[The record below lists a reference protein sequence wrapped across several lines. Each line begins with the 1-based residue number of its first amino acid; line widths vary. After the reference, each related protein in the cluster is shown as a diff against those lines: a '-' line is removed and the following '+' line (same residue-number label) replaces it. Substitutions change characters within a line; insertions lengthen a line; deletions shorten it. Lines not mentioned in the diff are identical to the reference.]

1 MNTPWPARFRGSRL
15 AADILVALIFIAL
28 FGDFMASERPLF
40 ARFEGKNY
48 WPAFRGMA
56 VDLGLVNWQESF
68 LTENWLDLS
77 FEKIILAP
85 IPYSSST
92 LDLKNSNCRSPFGP
106 QNVVSKRWR
115 HWLGTDSQG
124 RDVAAGLIRGTR
136 IAFLVGLGTMLL
148 AAFLGIL
155 IGSFA
160 GFFGDERLKISR
172 IRLIINGLAF
182 LVAIFFGFIARS
194 FYLTG
199 AVEIMKSLALV
210 ALIFWLANALARLAE
225 KIPLPFLQKKTT
237 VPADLILMRFV
248 EVFNATPRLILLI
261 ALSATIEKPSIF
273 LLILIISLLSWPGVA
288 KFIRAEM
295 LRIREAGYV
304 QAARMM
310 GVSDRQIIWRHALPN
325 ALPPALT
332 ALAFGMGGAIL
343 AEAFLSFLGI
353 GVPPSA
359 VTWGSMLN
367 EGRSHF
373 EAPWLIICP
382 GLLLFLTI
390 LSFNLLG
397 ESIEKWLDPRRD
409 E

>member
-1 MNTPWPARFRGSRL
+1 MNSSRRVPFRGSRPAVGIL
-15 AADILVALIFIAL
+15 AVLIFVAI
-28 FGDFMASERPLF
+28 FGDFMANERPLF
-40 ARFEGKNY
+40 ARYDGKAY

-56 VDLGLVNWQESF
+56 IDLGLAHWPEPF
-68 LTENWLDLS
+68 LTENWHDLH
-77 FEKIILAP
+77 FEKIILPP
-85 IPYSSST
+85 IPYSAST

-106 QNVVSKRWR
+106 QNISSKKWW

-136 IAFLVGLGTMLL
+136 IAFLVGFGTILL
-148 AAFLGIL
+148 ASFLGIL
-155 IGSFA
+155 IGSLA
-160 GFFGDERLKISR
+160 GFLGDDRLKISR

-182 LVAIFFGFIARS
+182 LAAIFFGFIARS
-194 FYLTG
+194 FYLTD
-199 AVEIMKSLALV
+199 AIEILKSLALV
-210 ALIFWLANALARLAE
+210 VLIFWLANSLARLAE
-225 KIPLPFLQKKTT
+225 KMPLPFLQKKMT
-237 VPADLILMRFV
+237 VPVDLILMRFV
-248 EVFNATPRLILLI
+248 EIFNTTPRLILLI

-273 LLILIISLLSWPGVA
+273 LLIIIISLLSWTGVA

-295 LRIREAGYV
+295 LRIRQAGFV

-310 GVSDRQIIWRHALPN
+310 GVSDGQNIWRHALPN

-353 GVPPSA
+353 GVPPDA

-367 EGRSHF
+367 EGRGHF
-373 EAPWLIICP
+373 EAPWLIIFP

-397 ESIEKWLDPRRD
+397 ESIEEWLDPRRR
-409 E
+409 

>member
-1 MNTPWPARFRGSRL
+1 MNKPRLAHFRGSRP
-15 AADILVALIFIAL
+15 AIFILVALIFIAL
-28 FGDFMASERPLF
+28 FGDFMANERPIF
-40 ARFEGKNY
+40 VRFDSKNY
-48 WPAFRGMA
+48 WPAFRGIA
-56 VDLGLVNWQESF
+56 VDLGLAHWPEPF

-77 FEKIILAP
+77 FEKTILAP
-85 IPYSSST
+85 IPYSATT
-92 LDLKNSNCRSPFGP
+92 LDLKNSNCRSPLGP
-106 QNVVSKRWR
+106 QMVVSKRWR

-136 IAFLVGLGTMLL
+136 IAFLVGLGTMIL

-155 IGSFA
+155 IGSLA
-160 GFFGDERLKISR
+160 GFLGDERLKVSR

-182 LVAIFFGFIARS
+182 LAAIFFAFIARS
-194 FYLTG
+194 VYLTG
-199 AVEIMKSLALV
+199 AFEILKSLVLV
-210 ALIFWLANALARLAE
+210 VFIFWLANAIARLAE
-225 KIPLPFLQKKTT
+225 KMPFPFLQKKATI
-237 VPADLILMRFV
+237 PADMILMRFV
-248 EVFNATPRLILLI
+248 EIFNATPRLILLI
-261 ALSATIEKPSIF
+261 ALSAAIEKPSIF
-273 LLILIISLLSWPGVA
+273 LLIIIISFLSWTGVA

-310 GVSDRQIIWRHALPN
+310 GVSDRRIIWRHALPN

-373 EAPWLIICP
+373 EAPWLIIFP

-397 ESIEKWLDPRRD
+397 ESIEKWLDPRRR
-409 E
+409 